1 MRPMSTVHPVTSEVG
16 GTRTPTGWDLNPVP
30 LPIGL
35 RPLGWKPIGFAC
47 TRSPGS
53 LNPPTRT
60 VHYGCGQ
67 NRLLGG
73 HVARDPDTIQREIEQ
88 ARTALA
94 ATLDELSERAN
105 PQKLVEQGKSS
116 VLDVLSQPKVKYT
129 LIAVGAVVGF
139 ALVRKLF
146 R

>member
-1 MRPMSTVHPVTSEVG
+1 M
-16 GTRTPTGWDLNPVP
+16 
-30 LPIGL
+30 
-35 RPLGWKPIGFAC
+35 
-47 TRSPGS
+47 
-53 LNPPTRT
+53 
-60 VHYGCGQ
+60 
-67 NRLLGG
+67 
-73 HVARDPDTIQREIEQ
+73 ARDPDTIQREIEQ

-116 VLDVLSQPKVKYT
+116 VLDVLRQPKVKYT

>member
-1 MRPMSTVHPVTSEVG
+1 M
-16 GTRTPTGWDLNPVP
+16 
-30 LPIGL
+30 
-35 RPLGWKPIGFAC
+35 
-47 TRSPGS
+47 
-53 LNPPTRT
+53 
-60 VHYGCGQ
+60 
-67 NRLLGG
+67 
-73 HVARDPDTIQREIEQ
+73 ARDPDTIQREIEQ
-88 ARTALA
+88 ARTALV

-116 VLDVLSQPKVKYT
+116 VLEVLSRPQVKYT

>member
-1 MRPMSTVHPVTSEVG
+1 M
-16 GTRTPTGWDLNPVP
+16 
-30 LPIGL
+30 
-35 RPLGWKPIGFAC
+35 
-47 TRSPGS
+47 
-53 LNPPTRT
+53 
-60 VHYGCGQ
+60 
-67 NRLLGG
+67 
-73 HVARDPDTIQREIEQ
+73 ARDPETIQREIEQ

-129 LIAVGAVVGF
+129 LIAVGVVVGF

>member
-1 MRPMSTVHPVTSEVG
+1 M
-16 GTRTPTGWDLNPVP
+16 
-30 LPIGL
+30 
-35 RPLGWKPIGFAC
+35 
-47 TRSPGS
+47 
-53 LNPPTRT
+53 
-60 VHYGCGQ
+60 
-67 NRLLGG
+67 
-73 HVARDPDTIQREIEQ
+73 ARDPDTIQREIEQ

-105 PQKLVEQGKSS
+105 PQKLVEQGRSS

>member
-1 MRPMSTVHPVTSEVG
+1 
-16 GTRTPTGWDLNPVP
+16 
-30 LPIGL
+30 
-35 RPLGWKPIGFAC
+35 
-47 TRSPGS
+47 
-53 LNPPTRT
+53 
-60 VHYGCGQ
+60 
-67 NRLLGG
+67 
-73 HVARDPDTIQREIEQ
+73 VARDPDTIQREIEQ

-116 VLDVLSQPKVKYT
+116 MLDVLSRPKVKYT

>member
-1 MRPMSTVHPVTSEVG
+1 M
-16 GTRTPTGWDLNPVP
+16 
-30 LPIGL
+30 
-35 RPLGWKPIGFAC
+35 
-47 TRSPGS
+47 
-53 LNPPTRT
+53 
-60 VHYGCGQ
+60 
-67 NRLLGG
+67 
-73 HVARDPDTIQREIEQ
+73 ARDPDTIQREIEQ

-105 PQKLVEQGKSS
+105 PQKLVEQGKAS
-116 VLDVLSQPKVKYT
+116 VLDVLSRPQVKYT

>member
-1 MRPMSTVHPVTSEVG
+1 
-16 GTRTPTGWDLNPVP
+16 
-30 LPIGL
+30 
-35 RPLGWKPIGFAC
+35 
-47 TRSPGS
+47 
-53 LNPPTRT
+53 
-60 VHYGCGQ
+60 
-67 NRLLGG
+67 
-73 HVARDPDTIQREIEQ
+73 VARDPDTIQREIEQ

-94 ATLDELSERAN
+94 ATLDELSERAS

-116 VLDVLSQPKVKYT
+116 VLDVLRQPKVKYT

>member
-1 MRPMSTVHPVTSEVG
+1 M
-16 GTRTPTGWDLNPVP
+16 
-30 LPIGL
+30 
-35 RPLGWKPIGFAC
+35 
-47 TRSPGS
+47 
-53 LNPPTRT
+53 
-60 VHYGCGQ
+60 
-67 NRLLGG
+67 
-73 HVARDPDTIQREIEQ
+73 ARDPDTIQREIEQ
-88 ARTALA
+88 ARIALA

>member
-1 MRPMSTVHPVTSEVG
+1 M
-16 GTRTPTGWDLNPVP
+16 
-30 LPIGL
+30 
-35 RPLGWKPIGFAC
+35 
-47 TRSPGS
+47 
-53 LNPPTRT
+53 
-60 VHYGCGQ
+60 
-67 NRLLGG
+67 
-73 HVARDPDTIQREIEQ
+73 ARDPDTIQREIEQ
-88 ARTALA
+88 ARNALA

>member
-1 MRPMSTVHPVTSEVG
+1 
-16 GTRTPTGWDLNPVP
+16 
-30 LPIGL
+30 
-35 RPLGWKPIGFAC
+35 
-47 TRSPGS
+47 
-53 LNPPTRT
+53 
-60 VHYGCGQ
+60 
-67 NRLLGG
+67 
-73 HVARDPDTIQREIEQ
+73 VARDPDTIQREIEQ
-88 ARTALA
+88 ARIALA

>member
-1 MRPMSTVHPVTSEVG
+1 M
-16 GTRTPTGWDLNPVP
+16 
-30 LPIGL
+30 
-35 RPLGWKPIGFAC
+35 
-47 TRSPGS
+47 
-53 LNPPTRT
+53 
-60 VHYGCGQ
+60 
-67 NRLLGG
+67 
-73 HVARDPDTIQREIEQ
+73 ARDPDTIQREIEQ
-88 ARTALA
+88 ARAALA
-94 ATLDELSERAN
+94 TTLDELSERAN

>member
-1 MRPMSTVHPVTSEVG
+1 M
-16 GTRTPTGWDLNPVP
+16 
-30 LPIGL
+30 
-35 RPLGWKPIGFAC
+35 
-47 TRSPGS
+47 
-53 LNPPTRT
+53 
-60 VHYGCGQ
+60 
-67 NRLLGG
+67 
-73 HVARDPDTIQREIEQ
+73 ARDPDTIQREIEQ
-88 ARTALA
+88 ARAALA

-116 VLDVLSQPKVKYT
+116 VLDVLNQPKVKYT

>member
-1 MRPMSTVHPVTSEVG
+1 M
-16 GTRTPTGWDLNPVP
+16 
-30 LPIGL
+30 
-35 RPLGWKPIGFAC
+35 
-47 TRSPGS
+47 
-53 LNPPTRT
+53 
-60 VHYGCGQ
+60 
-67 NRLLGG
+67 
-73 HVARDPDTIQREIEQ
+73 ARDPDTIQREIEQ

-94 ATLDELSERAN
+94 ATLDELGERAS

-129 LIAVGAVVGF
+129 LIAVGVVVGF

>member
-1 MRPMSTVHPVTSEVG
+1 M
-16 GTRTPTGWDLNPVP
+16 
-30 LPIGL
+30 
-35 RPLGWKPIGFAC
+35 
-47 TRSPGS
+47 
-53 LNPPTRT
+53 
-60 VHYGCGQ
+60 
-67 NRLLGG
+67 
-73 HVARDPDTIQREIEQ
+73 ARDPETIQREIEQ

-94 ATLDELSERAN
+94 ATLDELGERAN

-129 LIAVGAVVGF
+129 LIAVGVVVGF

>member
-1 MRPMSTVHPVTSEVG
+1 M
-16 GTRTPTGWDLNPVP
+16 
-30 LPIGL
+30 
-35 RPLGWKPIGFAC
+35 
-47 TRSPGS
+47 
-53 LNPPTRT
+53 
-60 VHYGCGQ
+60 
-67 NRLLGG
+67 
-73 HVARDPDTIQREIEQ
+73 ARDPDTIQREIEQ

-116 VLDVLSQPKVKYT
+116 VLDVLGQPKVKYT
-129 LIAVGAVVGF
+129 LIAVGVVVGF

>member
-1 MRPMSTVHPVTSEVG
+1 
-16 GTRTPTGWDLNPVP
+16 
-30 LPIGL
+30 
-35 RPLGWKPIGFAC
+35 
-47 TRSPGS
+47 
-53 LNPPTRT
+53 
-60 VHYGCGQ
+60 
-67 NRLLGG
+67 
-73 HVARDPDTIQREIEQ
+73 VARDPETIQREIEQ

-129 LIAVGAVVGF
+129 LIAVGVVVGF

>member
-1 MRPMSTVHPVTSEVG
+1 M
-16 GTRTPTGWDLNPVP
+16 
-30 LPIGL
+30 
-35 RPLGWKPIGFAC
+35 
-47 TRSPGS
+47 
-53 LNPPTRT
+53 
-60 VHYGCGQ
+60 
-67 NRLLGG
+67 
-73 HVARDPDTIQREIEQ
+73 ARDPDTIQREIEQ

-129 LIAVGAVVGF
+129 LIAVGVVVGF